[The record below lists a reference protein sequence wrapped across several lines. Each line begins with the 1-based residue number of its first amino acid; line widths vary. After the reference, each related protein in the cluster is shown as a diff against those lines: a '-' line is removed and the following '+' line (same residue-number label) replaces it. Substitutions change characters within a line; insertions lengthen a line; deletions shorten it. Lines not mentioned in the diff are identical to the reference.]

1 MFYVARCHTEE
12 IAHHGYPSTI
22 FFHTQY
28 NNPSLKFTKCYVRW
42 WLKIF
47 EIFLCTS
54 WIHTI
59 IRKELFV
66 QWFKYKSHINASSYI
81 NLPAEQ
87 YLTSYNFH
95 IHIIVK
101 CSAILFVY
109 IHLQCIL
116 FLYPLFVVTPLNLFN
131 QQCQRWA

>member
-1 MFYVARCHTEE
+1 MLPYVIQKKLPITVIHQRYSFT
-12 IAHHGYPSTI
+12 PSTI
-22 FFHTQY
+22 THHS
-28 NNPSLKFTKCYVRW
+28 SLQSVMSGDGLRYSNY
-42 WLKIF
+42 
-47 EIFLCTS
+47 FLCTS

-95 IHIIVK
+95 IHILVK
-101 CSAILFVY
+101 CSPILFVY

-131 QQCQRWA
+131 QQ